1 MKLATQDLE
10 VTADTPDLR
19 TGEGTCSLAKT
30 NHLPLWAY
38 LKRPA
43 FVSRGEE
50 GRGRGKGEGI
60 RGMRGLLVL
69 LKQSQITSLQCSD
82 VLQNLLKGGKKR
94 SRGVSTPDLVSIN
107 MHRARI
113 S

>member
-1 MKLATQDLE
+1 MKLATQDLG

-19 TGEGTCSLAKT
+19 AGEGTCSLAKT

-43 FVSRGEE
+43 FVSPGEE
-50 GRGRGKGEGI
+50 GRGRGKGGGL
-60 RGMRGLLVL
+60 RGMWGLLVL

-82 VLQNLLKGGKKR
+82 VLQNLLKGEKKKKPR
-94 SRGVSTPDLVSIN
+94 SLDSRSGE
-107 MHRARI
+107 H
-113 S
+113 